1 MKNHDQDETSAAL
14 FLTQILLTPSD
25 KIVTDRFSASTDTN
39 GTCGATCSGQCHGF
53 A

>member
-1 MKNHDQDETSAAL
+1 MKNQDQKEAETTMLLS
-14 FLTQILLTPSD
+14 QILLPPSD
-25 KIVTDRFSASTDTN
+25 KIAMDRFSAATDTA